1 MQHLSMP
8 DCNFPVRARP
18 CLAYT
23 ASIIHM
29 NQELA

>member
-8 DCNFPVRARP
+8 DCNFAMCALPR
-18 CLAYT
+18 LAYT
-23 ASIIHM
+23 ASITHM